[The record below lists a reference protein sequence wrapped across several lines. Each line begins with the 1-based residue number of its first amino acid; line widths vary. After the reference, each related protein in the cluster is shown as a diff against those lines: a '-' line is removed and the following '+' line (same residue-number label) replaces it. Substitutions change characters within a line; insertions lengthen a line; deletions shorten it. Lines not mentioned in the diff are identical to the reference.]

1 MISWCTILTFQK
13 YATTLSKKFTSRN
26 VLGLVLWAPQLWQ
39 KKHIL
44 QNFRHLSWLRLLQ
57 LWWPAVGWAGKI
69 ILPTTDETNTCLKTV
84 SKNCL
89 RCIFCLGRH
98 VHHTAVTPSAS
109 KTAMEA
115 PKLMV
120 YLDIYPVSKCQVP
133 CYESYSSPKKKQ
145 LITFY

>member
-1 MISWCTILTFQK
+1 MMYNTNLSEIRDNSLSQKSSQVEMFWVWCFELHNFG
-13 YATTLSKKFTSRN
+13 R
-26 VLGLVLWAPQLWQ
+26 

-57 LWWPAVGWAGKI
+57 LWWPAVGWAGKR

-120 YLDIYPVSKCQVP
+120 YLDIFPVSKCQVP